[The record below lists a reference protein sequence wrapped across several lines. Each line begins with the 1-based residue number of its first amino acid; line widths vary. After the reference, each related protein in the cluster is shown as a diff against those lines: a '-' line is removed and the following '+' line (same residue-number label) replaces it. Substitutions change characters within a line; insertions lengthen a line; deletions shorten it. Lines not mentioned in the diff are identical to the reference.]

1 MAYDSGIII
10 TGNGYE
16 GYVDR
21 SRLTIDIAKM
31 LLKKISD
38 SDFNAGQQTIASNTR
53 FDADVQQ
60 YWSIEYVG
68 PIILSNSE
76 VQSYSFSYDCP
87 HEEAISDTLSYIVD
101 EVQNTINSLFNNSD
115 IGDSGA
121 DIADIHKQDWFNAF
135 NKLGLFV

>member
-1 MAYDSGIII
+1 MAYDSGLII

-21 SRLTIDIAKM
+21 SRLAIDIGKF

-38 SDFNAGQQTIASNTR
+38 SDFNAGQQTIASNTN
-53 FDADVQQ
+53 FNANVQQ
-60 YWSIEYVG
+60 HWTLEFVG
-68 PIILSNSE
+68 PFVMSDSE

-101 EVQNTINSLFNNSD
+101 EVENTINSLFNNSD
-115 IGDSGA
+115 FGESASNVVDT
-121 DIADIHKQDWFNAF
+121 HNQDWFNAF
-135 NKLGLFV
+135 NKLGLFI